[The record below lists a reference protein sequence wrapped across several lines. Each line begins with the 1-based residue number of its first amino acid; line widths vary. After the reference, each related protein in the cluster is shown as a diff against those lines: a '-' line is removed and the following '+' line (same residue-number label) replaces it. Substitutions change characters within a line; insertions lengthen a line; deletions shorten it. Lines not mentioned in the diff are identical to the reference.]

1 MKLIFHLQQRLLTLN
16 NNIKEIEM
24 INKIILILLSSCFF
38 SNYMSAQTLDI
49 NNDEI
54 NKLMNNNVPIVDI
67 RTSDEWK
74 QTGIV
79 PNSVLLTFFEKD
91 GSYNFETWYRKLG
104 YLIDINK
111 PFILICRSGRRTKL
125 VSKML
130 NNHSDMT
137 IYNAENGINSWLKS
151 NLNTV
156 KP

>member
-1 MKLIFHLQQRLLTLN
+1 MLK
-16 NNIKEIEM
+16 
-24 INKIILILLSSCFF
+24 KILLILLSSCFLVTR
-38 SNYMSAQTLDI
+38 MSAQTLDI

-67 RTSDEWK
+67 RTSDEWE
-74 QTGIV
+74 QTGII
-79 PNSVLLTFFEKD
+79 PNSVLLTFFKKD
-91 GSYNFETWYRKLG
+91 GSYNFETWYKKLG

-130 NNHSDMT
+130 NYHSDMT